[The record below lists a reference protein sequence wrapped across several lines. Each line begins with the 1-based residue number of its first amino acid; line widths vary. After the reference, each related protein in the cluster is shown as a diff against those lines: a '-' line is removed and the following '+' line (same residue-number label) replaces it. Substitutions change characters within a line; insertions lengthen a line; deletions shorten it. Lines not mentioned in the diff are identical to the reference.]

1 MGRFLNPSP
10 RIGERGQALSMRHIV
25 LSDDGYN
32 VVPDAYHRLLAA
44 CYFPESPRDQAQGL
58 YMAALEQAEFDAVG
72 PEAYRQSQIM
82 QATSQM
88 IRKRTARYFSVGFVA
103 VSFVWLKINGRT
115 PSLNRASIMAA
126 CAANEFNK
134 ITWWNA
140 FDPFGEEKET
150 AVTSDPS
157 TVESIFREYR
167 SVAHICAA
175 SVSAAAYLDNT
186 HLWDQSPEVVAS
198 VIQTCA
204 SFQNALESATDTS
217 TWNMWDV
224 KKHFPAVLG
233 GWPVLVPD
241 DDLFHWLER
250 GYAAAIEQGL
260 IKEDRGGRGKS
271 PGGT

>member
-1 MGRFLNPSP
+1 
-10 RIGERGQALSMRHIV
+10 MRHIV
-25 LSDDGYN
+25 LSEDGYN
-32 VVPDAYHRLLAA
+32 VAPNAYHRLLVA

-72 PEAYRQSQIM
+72 PDAYRPSQIV
-82 QATSQM
+82 QAISQM
-88 IRKRTARYFSVGFVA
+88 ILRRTARYYSVGFVA
-103 VSFVWLKINGRT
+103 LSFVWLKINGQA

-140 FDPFGEEKET
+140 LDPFAKEKET
-150 AVTSDPS
+150 AVTGDPS

-175 SVSAAAYLDNT
+175 SVAASAYLDNT
-186 HLWDQSPEVVAS
+186 HLWDQSPEVIAS
-198 VIQTCA
+198 MIQTSA
-204 SFQNALESATDTS
+204 ALQNALESATDTS
-217 TWNMWDV
+217 TWNLWDV
-224 KKHFPAVLG
+224 KKRFPAVLG

-241 DDLFHWLER
+241 DDLFYWLER

-260 IKEDRGGRGKS
+260 IKADRGGRGKS
-271 PGGT
+271 PRGI